1 MAKIGTKECLCL
13 AQMLNT
19 LDSKP
24 ELGIAK
30 VCYTR
35 IRSRGRPVGP
45 RTSETRMVY
54 TLLSGRRSSRTL
66 K

>member
-13 AQMLNT
+13 AKMLNT

-35 IRSRGRPVGP
+35 IRSRVGP
-45 RTSETRMVY
+45 QTTLETRMVY
-54 TLLSGRRSSRTL
+54 TLLYGRRSSRTL